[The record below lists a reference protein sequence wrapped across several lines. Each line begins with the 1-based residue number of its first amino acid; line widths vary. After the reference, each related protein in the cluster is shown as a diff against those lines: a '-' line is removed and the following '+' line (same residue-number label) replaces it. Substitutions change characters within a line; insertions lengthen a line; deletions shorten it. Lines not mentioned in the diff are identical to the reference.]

1 MVIKSGNLIV
11 TSEFQCWG
19 STAGVWPDKVG
30 EETSPINGTIL
41 SFTARVS
48 PPVGRRVNGKLRVG
62 VGLWVKP
69 LTKCMVL
76 SKSLSLL

>member
-1 MVIKSGNLIV
+1 VNFNAGEALL
-11 TSEFQCWG
+11 
-19 STAGVWPDKVG
+19 GVWPDKVG